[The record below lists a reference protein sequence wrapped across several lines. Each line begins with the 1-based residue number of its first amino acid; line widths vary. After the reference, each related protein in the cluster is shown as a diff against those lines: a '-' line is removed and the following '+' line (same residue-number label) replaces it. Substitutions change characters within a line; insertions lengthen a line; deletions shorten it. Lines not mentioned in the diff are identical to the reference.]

1 MAEKDTAWIAVPSRS
16 VLAGLLAVLASWP
29 LRAVVLLAFL
39 ARHLHNRLENGGTWG
54 IAILVAAVALPVPL
68 YYLAAWVR
76 LSGRRRLAA
85 AGSLPVLP
93 PGRDHVLYLRSFD
106 DDERMT
112 RLAPALRTVLS
123 GPGRSPLTEE
133 EQLAAAVRPLGRLIA
148 IGRPRE
154 ARPPSPRPQRMYVPD
169 ARWRDTVL
177 SLMDD
182 ARLVLLAVGEG
193 AGLRWELEQAL
204 DRLPPER
211 LMLLVPH
218 DARAYT
224 ELAAEL
230 ETGRGLLRL
239 PVHVPVPRRREHVMS
254 FSGAVF
260 FDRSGEGRFVP
271 FVSRWPHVGKPLK
284 HALISAL
291 LKHDD
296 AVGLSAESRRGGG
309 PGTAGQGSSG
319 GSCAEPGPD
328 RGEGR
333 PVP

>member
-1 MAEKDTAWIAVPSRS
+1 MGEKDTAWIAVPSRS
-16 VLAGLLAVLASWP
+16 VLAGLLVVLASWP
-29 LRAVVLLAFL
+29 LRAVILLAFL

-54 IAILVAAVALPVPL
+54 IAILAAALVLPVPL

-76 LSGRRRLAA
+76 LSGRRRLAG
-85 AGSLPVLP
+85 AGPLPALP
-93 PGRDHVLYLRSFD
+93 TGRDHVLYLRSFD

-133 EQLAAAVRPLGRLIA
+133 EQLAAAVRPLGRLVA

-169 ARWRDTVL
+169 ARWRETVL
-177 SLMDD
+177 DLMDD

-193 AGLRWELEQAL
+193 AGLRWELDQAL

-218 DARAYT
+218 DAGAYAG
-224 ELAAEL
+224 LSADL
-230 ETGRGLLRL
+230 EAGRGLRL
-239 PVHVPVPRRREHVMS
+239 PAHVPVPRRREHVMS
-254 FSGAVF
+254 LSGAVF
-260 FDRSGEGRFVP
+260 FDRSGQGRFVP

-296 AVGLSAESRRGGG
+296 AVGLSAEARRGGG
-309 PGTAGQGSSG
+309 QRAAGQGPSG
-319 GSCAEPGPD
+319 GSH
-328 RGEGR
+328 R
-333 PVP
+333 

>member
-1 MAEKDTAWIAVPSRS
+1 MAESDTAWVAVPSRS
-16 VLAGLLAVLASWP
+16 RLLGLLAVLASWP
-29 LRAVVLLAFL
+29 LRAVILLSFF
-39 ARHLHNRLENGGTWG
+39 ARHLHNRLESNGAWG
-54 IAILVAAVALPVPL
+54 IAVLVAAVALPVPL

-76 LSGRRRLAA
+76 LSGRRRLAG
-85 AGSLPVLP
+85 AGSLPALP
-93 PGRDHVLYLRSFD
+93 PGGDHVLYLRSFD

-133 EQLAAAVRPLGRLIA
+133 EQLAAAVRPMGRLVA

-169 ARWRDTVL
+169 ARWRDAVL

-218 DARAYT
+218 DARAYA
-224 ELAAEL
+224 ELSAEL
-230 ETGRGLLRL
+230 EAARGLRL
-239 PVHVPVPRRREHVMS
+239 PGHVPVPRRRAHVMS
-254 FSGAVF
+254 FSGVVC

-291 LKHDD
+291 VEHDD
-296 AVGLSAESRRGGG
+296 AVGLAAEARRGGG
-309 PGTAGQGSSG
+309 PETA
-319 GSCAEPGPD
+319 E
-328 RGEGR
+328 
-333 PVP
+333 